1 MKFPPLVYS
10 LIAVAVI
17 SPPALAQFSFTER
30 GDLLSESSRS
40 GAPIG
45 IADMNG
51 DGLDDLVR
59 LDETVRLL
67 IDYQGAPGAPFT
79 SHVHGVLPRTAM
91 WALCIADVDR
101 NGFNDI
107 FAGPSGG
114 GILLLKADATGSSYS
129 VEELPNRNIFVQ
141 GSIFADIDNDG
152 NVDIF
157 ATDDNED
164 NHRYRND
171 GAGGFTL
178 EASLI
183 DTSLPSGSSG
193 NYAALW
199 TDYNNDGHRDLY
211 LSKCRGGVND
221 ASDPRRI
228 NRLFKNDG
236 ANAFSDVGPAVGLAD
251 GAQSWCAD
259 FADIDNDGD
268 LDCFILNHGTGSS
281 KLLENDGSGDFT
293 NITAGSG
300 LSGISYYGIQA
311 LFRDF
316 DNDGFIDLFVC
327 ASDLGGASAT
337 YRLYRN
343 NGDRSFTSLSN
354 VLVSG
359 GPISHLHS
367 CALGDLNHD
376 GFVDIFGG
384 RGEAFNTPSDNLRD
398 LLFLNNGNSNHFL
411 GVQLKGRMSNPNAI
425 GARLELHGAWGV
437 QLREVRAG
445 EGYGIQNSLSK
456 IFGLGATTTITKLV
470 VKWPSGITEEFLAPA
485 ADQYLVIREGDTLE
499 PGDFS
504 APVIASSLTTTAE
517 TGSALG
523 YRIAADHLALS
534 YAISNGPAGMTV
546 DPDSGILSWTPA
558 TAGVVTVGLMASNP
572 AGTDRKT
579 LTITVE
585 DPPPPPDFSSAINNS
600 VLVFAT
606 SDDSWFEQDT
616 VTRDGEAIQSGNISD
631 NGLSFVETI
640 AQGPGELEFW
650 WRVSSEGNFDILKF
664 KVDGQM
670 VEEISGSGSWELV
683 SYTVGAGEHR
693 LRWEY
698 DKDSSVSEGSDAG
711 YLDQISYLQLDGDG
725 DGLID
730 DWEIANFGDL
740 LQSGEG
746 DGDRDGQ
753 SNLAEQM
760 AGTDPN
766 DPESVLRILSLTR
779 QPGGTTEIVFQSVAG
794 KKYVIEGA
802 GQLTDFQAMS
812 EVLPASGASTT
823 KEVASLVPGSIGP
836 VSFVSSDAPAKIWVP
851 LRDLNGVWRGGEEAD
866 FQAEGGDGLWTAGPL
881 GVGYDQNSSNYD
893 PFIGT
898 DLQTE
903 MYQRRASA
911 FVRVPFTVT
920 NAAEV
925 TSLTLRVRYDDG
937 FAAWLNGVKVADD
950 NAIANPNWQSAATAT
965 RQDNI
970 AVGFADFDLTPH
982 LGSLR
987 SGDNILAL
995 QGLNRTT
1002 NNRDFLLQPE
1012 LVGEQGNLLETD
1024 EFYFR
1029 VRVVE

>member
-1 MKFPPLVYS
+1 MKSPPLVYS

-236 ANAFSDVGPAVGLAD
+236 TNAFSDVGPAVGLAD

-504 APVIASSLTTTAE
+504 APVIASRLTTTAE

-640 AQGPGELEFW
+640 VQGPGELEFW